1 MKKAVLLVA
10 VFLVVAAGAAAI
22 SSEPVYLKGVD
33 HGKTV
38 LLAIA
43 DVRADMK
50 AVKPDQETQKAL
62 AKLEPALSALQRK
75 CEAVKDKPLDVTKE
89 YGEVAAAGKTIE
101 GLAREHLLLGTLSK
115 RVQDLLQKTVSP
127 GK

>member
-1 MKKAVLLVA
+1 MKKAFLLVA

-22 SSEPVYLKGVD
+22 SSEPVYIKGVD

-43 DVRADMK
+43 DVRADLK
-50 AVKPDQETQKAL
+50 AIKPEPEVQKAL
-62 AKLEPALSALQRK
+62 AKLEPALTSLQKK
-75 CEAVKDKPLDVTKE
+75 CEAAKDKPVDVTKE
-89 YGEVAAAGKTIE
+89 YNDVAAAGKSIE
-101 GLAREHLLLGTLSK
+101 GLLREHILLGSLNK